1 MSRSVDQTGTAAP
14 APHTPTGPEVV
25 LVIVIVLASVWL
37 APREME
43 TSTILQLLGGAGVVG
58 ALAVGGLRCAG
69 RGPLAAP
76 VA

>member
-1 MSRSVDQTGTAAP
+1 M
-14 APHTPTGPEVV
+14 

-58 ALAVGGLRCAG
+58 ALAVGGLRWAD

-76 VA
+76 MA